1 MQDKE
6 DPGHAA

>member
-6 DPGHAA
+6 DPY